1 MITFYF
7 VGILFVAAILAFIGF
22 CLYGLFTQKNT
33 VKKAR
38 TVEASVRSCEQ
49 KILTEKDGNKFTYYL
64 VTVDFYGLNGE
75 MIEKTIKSQ
84 KSYQEGAIIPSRYL
98 DETGQL
104 WLEMNNASINRN
116 SSKLLTLIGFLV
128 LFFVVVLI
136 VISVKF
142 SGDAQAEDLSTT
154 VFGYIISIVF
164 IGIGIFGIRK
174 KLELKNTGNMQVV
187 EGTQVDYHVV
197 HGRTAIG
204 EANEASVYYPIYE
217 YTLMGESRRYQSNIG
232 GSNKKYRTIGRKVHM
247 LIDPETGKIMCRE
260 DAQTGSSM
268 YILFGVLGI
277 LVLCIMLAV
286 NFGLL

>member
-1 MITFYF
+1 M
-7 VGILFVAAILAFIGF
+7 
-22 CLYGLFTQKNT
+22 
-33 VKKAR
+33 
-38 TVEASVRSCEQ
+38 
-49 KILTEKDGNKFTYYL
+49 
-64 VTVDFYGLNGE
+64 
-75 MIEKTIKSQ
+75 
-84 KSYQEGAIIPSRYL
+84 
-98 DETGQL
+98 
-104 WLEMNNASINRN
+104 
-116 SSKLLTLIGFLV
+116 TLIGFLV

-142 SGDAQAEDLSTT
+142 SGDVQAENLSTT

-174 KLELKNTGNMQVV
+174 KLELKNTCNMQVV